1 MTLGFNYVMLKQL
14 KPNKLNYSEIKWSNE
29 FDVPAEKN
37 QEKYTLKDLL
47 FRNILN
53 LRWGL
58 N

>member
-29 FDVPAEKN
+29 FDVPTEKN